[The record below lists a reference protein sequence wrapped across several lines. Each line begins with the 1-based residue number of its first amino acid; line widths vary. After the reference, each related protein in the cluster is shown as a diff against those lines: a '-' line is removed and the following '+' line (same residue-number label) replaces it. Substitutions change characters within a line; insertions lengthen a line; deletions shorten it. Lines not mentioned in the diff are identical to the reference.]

1 MVKEDKRMSEWERER
16 RKRKSLR
23 RRVKVFCWKI
33 SFVYCPSAWAVFF
46 FNFSLF
52 SALTFY
58 EFIFPHSSFRALY
71 VWYYFIMDVCLYIF
85 RSLYIYTHILR
96 WSESLRNVEC
106 EYEAC
111 GWRWKW
117 NEIPPSSPVMKNKK
131 KSIARRERFSN
142 IFIISYFSTH
152 SFTHSLDI
160 FTYQSGEGG
169 ILWWFV
175 YILCLALFQCHEHC
189 QNRNGKKNSLL
200 KVKLWCVFLPF
211 LSKFQFLL
219 LLIET
224 THTRLWHKSLYFDV
238 T

>member
-1 MVKEDKRMSEWERER
+1 MNEKEREG
-16 RKRKSLR
+16 KESHWGEEWKFSAEKFPSFIVLR
-23 RRVKVFCWKI
+23 LEQF
-33 SFVYCPSAWAVFF
+33 FF

-131 KSIARRERFSN
+131 KSIARRE
-142 IFIISYFSTH
+142 
-152 SFTHSLDI
+152 
-160 FTYQSGEGG
+160 
-169 ILWWFV
+169 IL
-175 YILCLALFQCHEHC
+175 
-189 QNRNGKKNSLL
+189 
-200 KVKLWCVFLPF
+200 
-211 LSKFQFLL
+211 
-219 LLIET
+219 
-224 THTRLWHKSLYFDV
+224 
-238 T
+238 